1 MSVVE
6 ALIIVAAMTR
16 VKVTLATTALAI
28 IQMMI
33 PKPMKILVTTQ
44 TAVIPIP
51 VMIPITTQQ

>member
-6 ALIIVAAMTR
+6 ALTIVTVMTR

-28 IQMMI
+28 IQLMI

-44 TAVIPIP
+44 TAVIAIP
-51 VMIPITTQQ
+51 MVIPITTQQ